1 MNLNS
6 PGSTSLDEDIELI
19 GLEHTRPDTKDVVYP
34 PPYSQLKREPEPD
47 EEEED
52 DDDDDNAGE
61 EGSSES
67 LLRQNRTRQ
76 LEPITEK
83 RWPQIKNIVIEV
95 RAYDHCLLMYE

>member
-6 PGSTSLDEDIELI
+6 PGNTSLDEDIELI
-19 GLEHTRPDTKDVVYP
+19 GLERTRPDTKDAVHP
-34 PPYSQLKREPEPD
+34 PPYSQLKREPEPSD
-47 EEEED
+47 GE
-52 DDDDDNAGE
+52 DDDDNAGE

-67 LLRQNRTRQ
+67 LLRQNRTRE

-95 RAYDHCLLMYE
+95 RAYDHCPLMDE